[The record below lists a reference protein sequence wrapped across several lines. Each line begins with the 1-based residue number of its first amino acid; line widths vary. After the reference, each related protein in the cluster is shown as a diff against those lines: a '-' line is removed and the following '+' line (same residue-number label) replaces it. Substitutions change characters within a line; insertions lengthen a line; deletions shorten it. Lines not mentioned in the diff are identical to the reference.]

1 LAGGPASGSLAN
13 MQHRRQVIAFV
24 GALLPLGCGKPQ
36 ISSSAHGAPPVA
48 ADAAAADGGTGLPPA
63 PLPMA
68 ADGGLPDQI
77 TVSGPT
83 PLPADFTRTEVG
95 GYKLGPPLTGAA
107 GTPPPAGPGQ
117 SCDTVVAVVRDFKGV
132 DQPGG
137 HADFQ
142 RFYGSSPTTGMIAAM
157 IGADRKPVYT
167 ATCEHAVPASAACPS
182 GRQTTSQAAF
192 DQWYRSVDGVNLPYV
207 VYFHFE
213 TMGAVS
219 TFSSSFFF
227 PLDGAGF
234 GNAGKDALGRDHN
247 FSFTTELHTS
257 FRYSGGEHFTFTGD
271 DDLWVFVN
279 DKLALDLGGLHP
291 ETSATIDLDQA
302 ATTLGLTRGS
312 VYPMD
317 LFHAERHTDASH
329 FRVDTNFAFV
339 DCGKVIE

>member
-1 LAGGPASGSLAN
+1 MDA
-13 MQHRRQVIAFV
+13 
-24 GALLPLGCGKPQ
+24 
-36 ISSSAHGAPPVA
+36 GAPPA
-48 ADAAAADGGTGLPPA
+48 GLPPA
-63 PLPMA
+63 PLPVLP
-68 ADGGLPDQI
+68 DGGGPDLAI
-77 TVSGPT
+77 GTGPT
-83 PLPADFTRTEVG
+83 PLPPDFTKTEVG
-95 GYKLGPPLTGAA
+95 GYKLGPPLTGATA
-107 GTPPPAGPGQ
+107 TPPPLDPGQ
-117 SCDTVVAVVRDFKGV
+117 RCDTVVAVMRDFKGV

-142 RFYGSSPTTGMIAAM
+142 RFYGQGPTTGLVAAAL
-157 IGADRKPVYT
+157 GPDHKPVSSG
-167 ATCEHAVPASAACPS
+167 TCEHAVPASAACPS
-182 GRQTTSQAAF
+182 GRQTTTKDAF

-207 VYFHFE
+207 DFDTV
-213 TMGAVS
+213 GAVS
-219 TFSSSFFF
+219 TFSSGFFF

-234 GNAGKDALGRDHN
+234 GNAGKDALGREHN

-257 FRYSGGEHFTFTGD
+257 FRYGGGEHFTFSGD

-291 ETSATIDLDQA
+291 EETGTIDLDQA
-302 ATTLGLTRGS
+302 AVTLGLTKGS